1 MAIARRIIVYENRI
15 VEWIYILYLLIYL
28 HDIYYSMTNWTEKN
42 TVPLKWTVL
51 DLIFSTCYSAS
62 RLGSRCGEQVLK
74 LYSYLGEQRRSTVAL
89 DQEDQKSDRE
99 DPEAEEDTKRTEPV
113 AGT

>member
-1 MAIARRIIVYENRI
+1 
-15 VEWIYILYLLIYL
+15 
-28 HDIYYSMTNWTEKN
+28 
-42 TVPLKWTVL
+42 
-51 DLIFSTCYSAS
+51 
-62 RLGSRCGEQVLK
+62 VLK

>member
-1 MAIARRIIVYENRI
+1 VLELFSVYK
-15 VEWIYILYLLIYL
+15 
-28 HDIYYSMTNWTEKN
+28 TF
-42 TVPLKWTVL
+42 
-51 DLIFSTCYSAS
+51 IFSTCYSAS